1 MHITHLEQIFDI
13 LKNMPK
19 KHLVAAYAN
28 DVHTIEAISAVV
40 DKGLID
46 ATLVG
51 DTDTIKKVCDEQQI
65 DMSKFKVVQ
74 ESDET
79 KAGQLAV
86 TLINSGSGDMLMK
99 GLLSTDKYMR
109 AILDK
114 EKGLMPV
121 GGKSVLF
128 HIAVLENPS
137 YHKLLL
143 CSDMAI
149 IPSPDLKQKM
159 VIIKGII
166 KIAKILGIET
176 PKIAILAA
184 TEQVSPA
191 LQACIDGALLA
202 KMSERGQFKGC
213 VVDGPLSLD
222 LAIDAESAKIKKVG
236 GIVAGDADG
245 LVFPNIEAGNVF
257 YKMHTK
263 FNNGGIGAIVMGARV
278 PCILTSRGDSM
289 MAKMNS
295 IALAALCS

>member
-1 MHITHLEQIFDI
+1 MNITHLEQIFDI
-13 LKNMPK
+13 LKNKPK

-28 DVHTIEAISAVV
+28 DAHTIEAVNAVV

-51 DTDTIKKVCDEQQI
+51 DTDTIKKVCDKQNI
-65 DMSKFKVVQ
+65 NVSKFKIIQ
-74 ESDET
+74 ENDET

-114 EKGLMPV
+114 EKGLMPA
-121 GGKSVLF
+121 GGKSILY

-149 IPSPDLKQKM
+149 IPAPDLKQKM
-159 VIIKGII
+159 MIINGIM
-166 KIAKILGIET
+166 KIGKILGIET

-184 TEQVSPA
+184 TEQISPA
-191 LQACIDGALLA
+191 MQACVDGALLA

-213 VVDGPLSLD
+213 IVDGPLSLD
-222 LAIDAESAKIKKVG
+222 VAIDKDSAKIKKVG
-236 GIVAGDADG
+236 GSVAGDADG
-245 LVFPNIEAGNVF
+245 LIFPNIEAGNVF

-263 FNNGGIGAIVMGARV
+263 FNHGGIGAIVMGARV

-289 MAKMNS
+289 TAKMNS
-295 IALAALCS
+295 IALAALCA

>member
-1 MHITHLEQIFDI
+1 
-13 LKNMPK
+13 
-19 KHLVAAYAN
+19 
-28 DVHTIEAISAVV
+28 
-40 DKGLID
+40 
-46 ATLVG
+46 
-51 DTDTIKKVCDEQQI
+51 
-65 DMSKFKVVQ
+65 
-74 ESDET
+74 
-79 KAGQLAV
+79 
-86 TLINSGSGDMLMK
+86 
-99 GLLSTDKYMR
+99 MR

-114 EKGLMPV
+114 EKGLMPA
-121 GGKSVLF
+121 GGKAILF

-149 IPSPDLKQKM
+149 IPAPDLKQKM
-159 VIIKGII
+159 QLISGIV
-166 KIAKILGIET
+166 KVAKILGISS

-191 LQACIDGALLA
+191 MPACIDGAILA

-213 VVDGPLSLD
+213 IIDGPLSLD
-222 LAIDAESAKIKKVG
+222 VAIDDESAKIKNVG
-236 GIVAGDADG
+236 GVVAGDADG

-289 MAKMNS
+289 TAKMNS
-295 IALAALCS
+295 IALAALCA